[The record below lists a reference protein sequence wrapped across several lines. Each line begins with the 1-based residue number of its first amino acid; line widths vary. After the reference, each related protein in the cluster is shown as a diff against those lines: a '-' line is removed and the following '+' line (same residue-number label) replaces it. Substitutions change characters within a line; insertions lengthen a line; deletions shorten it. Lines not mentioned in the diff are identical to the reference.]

1 MAQLAD
7 LYCFFSMVHNLV
19 NWMIDM
25 TRQMSV
31 QEKPRYEDTT
41 IISSQPYNE
50 YIQIRWYFALC
61 AWVVIPTKPE
71 HWLQIH
77 PVVLGEGRVASP
89 TIPQTYTQVCA
100 VVLECG
106 EGQTQTDGRRHNTLR
121 LAIPD
126 VKCNNNTVHFNS
138 WFVCARGLVGSFLV
152 FTTRAVLAQFMPW
165 SFVCLSVTSRSST
178 KMAKHGNTQTMPY
191 DSAGILVFSC

>member
-50 YIQIRWYFALC
+50 YIQIR
-61 AWVVIPTKPE
+61 
-71 HWLQIH
+71 
-77 PVVLGEGRVASP
+77 
-89 TIPQTYTQVCA
+89 
-100 VVLECG
+100 
-106 EGQTQTDGRRHNTLR
+106 
-121 LAIPD
+121 
-126 VKCNNNTVHFNS
+126 
-138 WFVCARGLVGSFLV
+138 
-152 FTTRAVLAQFMPW
+152 
-165 SFVCLSVTSRSST
+165 
-178 KMAKHGNTQTMPY
+178 
-191 DSAGILVFSC
+191 